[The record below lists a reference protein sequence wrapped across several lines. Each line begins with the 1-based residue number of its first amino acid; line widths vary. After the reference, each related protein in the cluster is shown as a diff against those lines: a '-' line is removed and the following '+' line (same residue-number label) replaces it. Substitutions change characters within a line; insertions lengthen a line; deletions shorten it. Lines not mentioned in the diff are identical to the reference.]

1 VGNRM
6 DVGDRVTVS
15 FSGVV
20 EEVRT
25 HDMPLG
31 IRHVVRSDTGS
42 AHMIFDQAIGR
53 DFTVEKAAPD
63 YWPPEKGDV
72 WKADNGK
79 IFFARATGSSGEV
92 QLYESIICRGGEDCE
107 QIRKLNLGLHLV
119 FRNL

>member
-1 VGNRM
+1 M

-15 FSGVV
+15 FTGVV

-42 AHMIFDQAIGR
+42 AHMIFDQAVGR
-53 DFTVEKAAPD
+53 DFTVERAAPN

-79 IFFARATGSSGEV
+79 LFFARATPSGEV
-92 QLYESIICRGGEDCE
+92 QLYEGTISRGGEDNE
-107 QIRKLNLGLHLV
+107 EVRKLNPGLHLV